1 MWLNHIWCNGKGRLK
16 TQERCRALS
25 GLAAPLRPAPGTG
38 RAEQRHGDTPP
49 QQGPWPN
56 AVGGT
61 TSRGKLVPL
70 PRGKDRRECS
80 REAERPSSTERA
92 SLHMLE
98 ASNSLFEGL
107 VLPLVLVALLTCR
120 PASSKT
126 HRQAASA
133 LLWQLQTSTQDSS
146 SLSERHSQGGDPK

>member
-1 MWLNHIWCNGKGRLK
+1 MWLNHTWCNGKGRLK

-92 SLHMLE
+92 SL
-98 ASNSLFEGL
+98 LFEGL
-107 VLPLVLVALLTCR
+107 VLALVLVALLTCLLQNT
-120 PASSKT
+120 PAGSK
-126 HRQAASA
+126 RAPLAAA
-133 LLWQLQTSTQDSS
+133 DIHAGQLLP
-146 SLSERHSQGGDPK
+146 ERAAQPRRRS